1 MHARRECVRGME
13 GIVRH
18 ARSAQPEMDIVVTHF
33 VNEGGRRRRG
43 RGRYIRCHAYDD
55 LQT

>member
-1 MHARRECVRGME
+1 ME

-33 VNEGGRRRRG
+33 VNVTRTIIAGIWVSFFQESQ
-43 RGRYIRCHAYDD
+43 H
-55 LQT
+55 